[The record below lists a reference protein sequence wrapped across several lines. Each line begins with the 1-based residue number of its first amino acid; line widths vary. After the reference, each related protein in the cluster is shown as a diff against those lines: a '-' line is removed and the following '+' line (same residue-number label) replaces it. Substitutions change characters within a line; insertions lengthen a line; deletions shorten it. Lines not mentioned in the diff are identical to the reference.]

1 MIVIS
6 APDKLSSGILSP
18 AEKKATVQN
27 ASMAS
32 GGANVT
38 GTRSTRSLAHR
49 FSLCR
54 RHARTFPAKKKKMM
68 FTTRGDLRAR
78 SAQEGD
84 KVSRSIQTRLVHMT
98 DKLDD
103 PFDSVAPP
111 IYQTATFNQPGATD
125 FGPYDYS
132 RSGNPTR
139 TLLENQMA
147 DIENADGAFAFASGM
162 AAIATVM
169 RLVKPGESVLA
180 GNDIYG
186 GTQRFLGKIAPNK
199 QGLHVRHVDMTKV
212 DEVRAALEEGAAE
225 GNAPVKL
232 VLIESPTNPRLEV
245 CDIAAISAVAKEHGA
260 VVCVDN
266 SIMAPIF
273 QRPIDLGADISM
285 TSATKVRR
293 PRSSAHSNYPSRLT
307 VRLPILPAQ
316 VHRGP
321 L

>member
-1 MIVIS
+1 M
-6 APDKLSSGILSP
+6 
-18 AEKKATVQN
+18 
-27 ASMAS
+27 
-32 GGANVT
+32 
-38 GTRSTRSLAHR
+38 
-49 FSLCR
+49 
-54 RHARTFPAKKKKMM
+54 
-68 FTTRGDLRAR
+68 
-78 SAQEGD
+78 
-84 KVSRSIQTRLVHMT
+84 
-98 DKLDD
+98 
-103 PFDSVAPP
+103 
-111 IYQTATFNQPGATD
+111 
-125 FGPYDYS
+125 
-132 RSGNPTR
+132 
-139 TLLENQMA
+139 
-147 DIENADGAFAFASGM
+147 
-162 AAIATVM
+162 
-169 RLVKPGESVLA
+169 
-180 GNDIYG
+180 
-186 GTQRFLGKIAPNK
+186 
-199 QGLHVRHVDMTKV
+199 RHVDMTKV